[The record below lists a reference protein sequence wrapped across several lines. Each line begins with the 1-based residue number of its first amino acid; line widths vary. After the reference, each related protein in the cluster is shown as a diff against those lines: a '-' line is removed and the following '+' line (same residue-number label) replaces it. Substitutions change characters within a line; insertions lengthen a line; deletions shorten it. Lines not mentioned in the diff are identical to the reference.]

1 MSAKYKLIVDEI
13 ERDILDGKYNSIGK
27 LPTEEE
33 LVATYG
39 VSRTTVRKAIG
50 ILSSKGYIYQV
61 QGSGIFIR
69 ESILK
74 GYISLE
80 TLKGFTR
87 DFPNREIES
96 KVINIEVIQA
106 DEKLARKMKCDIGTN
121 VYYVKRLRIIDGNT
135 FSMEYS
141 YYNKDIIP
149 YLNEEIAKSSIYS
162 YILDDLKLN
171 IGFADKLIYADKMDE
186 ESAKYL
192 GLAMD
197 DPALVIDKTVF
208 LNNGNIFEVSK
219 VIHNYKHAKLLK
231 LATF

>member
-1 MSAKYKLIVDEI
+1 MIAKYKLIVDEI
-13 ERDILDGKYNSIGK
+13 EKDILDGKYNKIGK

-33 LVATYG
+33 LVAHYG
-39 VSRTTVRKAIG
+39 VSRTTVRKAIS

-61 QGSGIFIR
+61 QGSGIFVR

-80 TLKGFTR
+80 TLKGLTR
-87 DFPNREIES
+87 DFPNREIVN
-96 KVINIEVIQA
+96 KVISIEVMHA
-106 DEKLARKMKCDIGTN
+106 DEKLAHDMKCEVGTKI
-121 VYYVKRLRIIDGNT
+121 YYVKRLRIMDGKT

-149 YLNEEIAKSSIYS
+149 YLNEDIAKSSIYS
-162 YILDDLKLN
+162 YILEDLKLN
-171 IGFADKLIYADKMDE
+171 IGFADKVIYADKMDE
-186 ESAKYL
+186 ETAEQLELDMS
-192 GLAMD
+192 
-197 DPALVIDKTVF
+197 DPALVIENKVF
-208 LNNGNIFEVSK
+208 LNNGDIFEVSK

>member
-1 MSAKYKLIVDEI
+1 MIAKYKLIVDEI
-13 ERDILDGKYNSIGK
+13 EKDILDGKYNKIGK

-33 LVATYG
+33 LVAHYG
-39 VSRTTVRKAIG
+39 VSRTTVRKAIS
-50 ILSSKGYIYQV
+50 ISSKVYIYQV
-61 QGSGIFIR
+61 QGSGIFVR

-80 TLKGFTR
+80 TLKGLTR
-87 DFPNREIES
+87 DFPNREIVN
-96 KVINIEVIQA
+96 KVISIEVMHA
-106 DEKLARKMKCDIGTN
+106 DEKLAHDMKCEVGTKI
-121 VYYVKRLRIIDGNT
+121 YYVKRLRIMDGKT

-149 YLNEEIAKSSIYS
+149 YLNEDIAKSSIYS
-162 YILDDLKLN
+162 YILEDLKLN
-171 IGFADKLIYADKMDE
+171 IGFADKVIYADKMDE

-197 DPALVIDKTVF
+197 DPALVIDNTVF

-219 VIHNYKHAKLLK
+219 VIHNYKYAKLLK